1 MRRFKMHLRG
11 PTFLL
16 LGFFLGF
23 GGEGEGVFFIVP
35 PRGGPGPGHFFNVP
49 KWFPMVPIAS
59 HFHPICFEFGV
70 LLINFGN

>member
-23 GGEGEGVFFIVP
+23 GGEGEGV
-35 PRGGPGPGHFFNVP
+35 FFNVP